1 MFDFLWVQKSNIIRV
16 NPIPN
21 TSIWPL
27 ILLKIWKPLHLCM
40 CLCERQVRIV
50 ISTTIHIPKSARR
63 FLALYFLSCRLFDW
77 LMQCLFLDDNIFAH
91 AYFFFKILIMLIMIP
106 MLPIA
111 LVVIIE
117 LINEGLNFH
126 GFGIYYVSVFVV
138 ALILS

>member
-16 NPIPN
+16 NPIPY

-27 ILLKIWKPLHLCM
+27 ILLKIRKPLHLCM
-40 CLCERQVRIV
+40 CLCERQFRIA

-63 FLALYFLSCRLFDW
+63 FLALYFLSRWLFDG
-77 LMQCLFLDDNIFAH
+77 LLQCLLLDDNIFTH
-91 AYFFFKILIMLIMIP
+91 AYVFLKILIMLIMIS
-106 MLPIA
+106 MLPIT

-138 ALILS
+138 TLILS